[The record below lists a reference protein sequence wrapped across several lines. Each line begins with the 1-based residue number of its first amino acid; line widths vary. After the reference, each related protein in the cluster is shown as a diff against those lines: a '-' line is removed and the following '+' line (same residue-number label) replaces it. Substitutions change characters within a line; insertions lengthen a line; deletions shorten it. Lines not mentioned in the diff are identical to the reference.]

1 MVGMT
6 GLVRYMLLS
15 VVCLVVLTGCEQEH
29 NAESDL
35 ALWQVSQAETG
46 WPRSIQTEQGRLT
59 LTQPPKRI
67 VSTSVT
73 LTGTLLAINAP
84 VIATG
89 GTMANT
95 DVAGE
100 YGFMRQWESVAK
112 QRKLISLYQTEA
124 NAEAIVEAKPDL
136 IIISATGGDSARKLY
151 AQLKDI
157 APTLIIGY
165 DDKSWMQLASIF
177 GQFLGLEE
185 QAQAVITQFEQDV
198 QKTKDMIQLPPQP
211 TTAMVYY
218 QDNTGGN
225 IWTHES
231 AQGQLLTELG
241 FQLAEVPDSVKGD
254 NSMGQRN
261 DIIIATGERFPD
273 AITGQSVL
281 LFAAAKERVKDFI
294 HTPYLQTT
302 QAVKN
307 HQVYAVGNDTF
318 RLDYYSATNLL
329 HRLQALFGQSKHAN

>member
-1 MVGMT
+1 MVGIT
-6 GLVRYMLLS
+6 GLVRCMLLS
-15 VVCLVVLTGCEQEH
+15 AVFLTIVTGCEQ
-29 NAESDL
+29 NRDAEPHL
-35 ALWQVSQAETG
+35 ALWQVSQAKSG
-46 WPRSIQTEQGRLT
+46 WPRSIQTEQGLLT
-59 LTQPPKRI
+59 LTHPPKRI

-84 VIATG
+84 IVASG

-95 DVAGE
+95 GVAGE
-100 YGFMRQWESVAK
+100 DGFMRQWETVAK
-112 QRKLISLYQTEA
+112 QRNLVSLYQTEA
-124 NAEAIVEAKPDL
+124 NAEAIVAARPDL

-165 DDKSWMQLASIF
+165 DDKSWMQLANIF

-185 QAQAVITQFEQDV
+185 RAQAVISQFEQEV
-198 QKTKDMIQLPPQP
+198 QNTKQMIQLPPQP

-231 AQGQLLTELG
+231 AQGRLLSELG
-241 FQLAEVPDSVKGD
+241 FQLAKVPDSVKGD

-281 LFAAAKERVKDFI
+281 LFAAASERENDFI

-307 HQVYAVGNDTF
+307 RQVYAVGNDTF

-329 HRLQALFGQSKHAN
+329 HRLQTLFGHPNHAN